1 MKPVKLHY
9 VKLTSF
15 YIYTLLNI
23 PEPEPD
29 ILVFTSN
36 VQLSKYK
43 LDELTL

>member
-9 VKLTSF
+9 VKFTSF
-15 YIYTLLNI
+15 YVYILSNI
-23 PEPEPD
+23 PEPED
-29 ILVFTSN
+29 VILVFTSN